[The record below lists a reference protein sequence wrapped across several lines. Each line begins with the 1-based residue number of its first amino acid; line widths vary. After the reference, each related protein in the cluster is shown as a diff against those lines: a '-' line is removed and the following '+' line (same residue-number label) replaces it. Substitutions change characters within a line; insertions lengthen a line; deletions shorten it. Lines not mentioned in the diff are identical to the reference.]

1 MKSLDKLKRTLLEIL
16 RGKCI
21 FDDESTEFNFLHD
34 GFVVSLEDA
43 IALKKDCGLF
53 YCEWSNE
60 SSLPIQNEEWRDV
73 AKFVLALVG
82 GIEEIEQQ
90 NDKSTGT
97 KIPPV
102 LPHDLI
108 QLRSYEFNEIVSEQT
123 KQYMSM
129 KTPVDLQFVQEHHC
143 E

>member
-1 MKSLDKLKRTLLEIL
+1 MRYCVEDVF
-16 RGKCI
+16 

-43 IALKKDCGLF
+43 IALKKYCGLF